1 MTVDYNKFA
10 KTFANS
16 RLNLKWEEIEYFLTF
31 LEWKKDLKVLDVW
44 CGSWRLLGEFAKNEI
59 DLWEYLWVDLSTWL
73 LDEAKK
79 KYPEIEFMELNMLDL
94 NKVEKT
100 YDMIFFVASF
110 HHINNPDD
118 RLRVIKKAY
127 NMLEDGWMMFFTNW
141 ALDSDL
147 NRMRYWRNKV
157 AWSENRFWSSDFN
170 IKIWEFVRYYHSFHL
185 DELKYLFE
193 KTWFDIIENREFDNK
208 RNLVSIVKKVWE
220 E

>member
-31 LEWKKDLKVLDVW
+31 LEWKKDLKILDVW
-44 CGSWRLLGEFAKNEI
+44 CGSWRLLWEFAKNKV
-59 DLWEYLWVDLSTWL
+59 DVKEYLWVDLSTGL

-94 NKVEKT
+94 NKIERK
-100 YDMIFFVASF
+100 YDMLFFIASF

-127 NMLEDGWMMFFTNW
+127 NMLEDWGMMFFTNW

-147 NRMRYWRNKV
+147 N
-157 AWSENRFWSSDFN
+157 
-170 IKIWEFVRYYHSFHL
+170 KIWEFVRYYHSYHL

-193 KTWFDIIENREFDNK
+193 KVWFEIIENREFDNK
-208 RNLVSIVKKVWE
+208 RNIISIIKKVWE

>member
-31 LEWKKDLKVLDVW
+31 LEWKKDLKILDVW
-44 CGSWRLLGEFAKNEI
+44 CGSWRLLWEFAKNKV
-59 DLWEYLWVDLSTWL
+59 DVKEYLWVDLSTGL

-94 NKVEKT
+94 NKIERK
-100 YDMIFFVASF
+100 YDMLFFIASF

-127 NMLEDGWMMFFTNW
+127 NMLEDWGMMFFTNW

-147 NRMRYWRNKV
+147 NKMRYWKNV
-157 AWSENRFWSSDFN
+157 VDWSENRFWSSDFN
-170 IKIWEFVRYYHSFHL
+170 IKIWEFVRYYHSYHL

-193 KTWFDIIENREFDNK
+193 KVWFEIIENREFDNK
-208 RNLVSIVKKVWE
+208 RNIISIIKKVWE